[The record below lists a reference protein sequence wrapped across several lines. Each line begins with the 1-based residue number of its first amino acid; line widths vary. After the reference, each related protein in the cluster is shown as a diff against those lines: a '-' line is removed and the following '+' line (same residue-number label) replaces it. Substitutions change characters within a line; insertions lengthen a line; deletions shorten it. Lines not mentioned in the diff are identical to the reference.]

1 MRATFAKPQMGKA
14 REFEGGS
21 VSNLSSSWSS
31 QLLNSANEVNENS
44 MVRVNTTSE
53 MESFQEIVEKC
64 EIRDTQSTK

>member
-1 MRATFAKPQMGKA
+1 MRATFAKPQMVKA
-14 REFEGGS
+14 SDFEEVS

-64 EIRDTQSTK
+64 EVRDT

>member
-1 MRATFAKPQMGKA
+1 MVKA
-14 REFEGGS
+14 SDFEEVS

-64 EIRDTQSTK
+64 EVRDT